1 MALTFISLTEN
12 NIIIGVFFLTHF
24 YSDYL
29 GATLVN
35 KASVSFMIMKT
46 KTHLLLVFTSQKI
59 DNNLTEQC

>member
-12 NIIIGVFFLTHF
+12 IIIGVFPYSFLL
-24 YSDYL
+24 DYL
-29 GATLVN
+29 GATLVI
-35 KASVSFMIMKT
+35 KASVSLMIMKT